1 VDREAIYWSLV
12 SLAGAAAGLAHFWID
27 VFGYGAPYIV
37 ETFLPACAWIVL
49 YCLAYRFAGPSK
61 KRRWLP
67 LLMAPFALARV
78 RDAAHASSL
87 EAPRVRT
94 MNRTVFDP

>member
-1 VDREAIYWSLV
+1 VYREAIYWSLI

-27 VFGYGAPYIV
+27 VFGYGTPYIV
-37 ETFLPACAWIVL
+37 ETFLPVCAWMVL

-67 LLMAPFALARV
+67 LLMAPFAIWPACGALLTLLAWKL
-78 RDAAHASSL
+78 HGF
-87 EAPRVRT
+87 AP
-94 MNRTVFDP
+94 